1 MQNAECRMQNAKHAY
16 GAVAQKERRDQL
28 ILEHLSLVRH
38 LVGKLMAELP
48 PGVDADNLESA
59 GLLGLVEAAH
69 HFDAER
75 GTQFKT
81 YAYTRIRGAILDE
94 LRRNCPLPQNMLR
107 QAARIRKAYDELPPP
122 VTARALAEATGLSE
136 EEVADALAAIRM
148 TRLLSWDEHGEPIG
162 TRLDDPQRPDRL
174 AEKEEQKRL
183 LVAALATLE
192 ERERM
197 IVTLYYLEDLRLKEI
212 AAVVHLSE
220 SRISRLLSA
229 ALFHLGEYM
238 RSHGG

>member
-1 MQNAECRMQNAKHAY
+1 MQQAKQVY

-38 LVGKLMAELP
+38 LVGKLVAELP
-48 PGVDADNLESA
+48 AGVDADNLESA

-69 HFDAER
+69 HFDPER

-81 YAYTRIRGAILDE
+81 YAYTRIRGAVLDE
-94 LRRNCPLPQNMLR
+94 LRRNCPLPQSMLVLV
-107 QAARIRKAYDELPPP
+107 ARVRKAYDELPPP
-122 VTARALAEATGLSE
+122 VTTRALADATGLSE
-136 EEVADALAAIRM
+136 EEIADALAAIRM
-148 TRLLSWDEHGEPIG
+148 TRLISWEEAGEPIG
-162 TRLDDPQRPDRL
+162 TRLDDPRRPDRV

-183 LVAALATLE
+183 LVEALGALD
-192 ERERM
+192 ERERL

-212 AAVVHLSE
+212 AAVLRLSE
-220 SRISRLLSA
+220 SRLSRLLSA
-229 ALFHLGEYM
+229 ALFHLGEYL